1 MRKIFLVFVFALLI
15 QPVQMSAQLGYVDS
29 LTNIVESDQHD
40 TLRIRAALNMAQ
52 HLEMSDYEG
61 ARKSALWALHRSKD
75 IGYESGVY
83 DSYYAMA
90 SMHYENSM
98 ADVMLLYIDSMMSIE
113 SEFVTNEQRG
123 DAYNLLGVAL
133 YTKGDLV
140 QAIEAWKSA
149 RELLPTHRQSGVISN
164 IGNIYLSSEEFEKAL
179 DWFLEAVALNERDSV
194 YHYLTMNYYNI
205 AQCYPKSDTLHLYYL
220 EKCMANARISGYTRM
235 IPAISSDLARYYA
248 DNGLLSEAAVVLDS
262 LNSLQLRGLDSLA
275 NAFYVNLSWVVYR
288 GALGLKMLANEPIPE
303 GIPEANRP
311 ALDLLRDAAFELEKM
326 TDQTNDLRSL
336 YLDNQKLAEI
346 YQAMGEYRKSAER
359 YRLSLQYKDTIAV
372 NKAQFILKQ
381 YERDQEAAAEMEAFL
396 RRENEQQKQRYR
408 FFTTLAGGGLMLLLA
423 IGLANR
429 LYYTRRTNA
438 VILREKERS
447 EELLLNILP
456 EEVAEELKE
465 KGTAETQF
473 IDQVTVL
480 FTDFKG
486 FTAMSE
492 LMSPKEL
499 VGDLNDFFSE
509 FDRITA
515 KYGIEKIK
523 TIGDSYMAAGGLP
536 TPNNTHA
543 SDVIKA
549 ALEMRDFVKN
559 EKVSKQEKGLPFFE
573 VRIGVHTGPVVA
585 GIVGVKK
592 FQYDIWGDTVN
603 TASRMET
610 ACEVGQVNISRATY
624 EIVQNS
630 SEFTFDFRGKIE
642 ARGKGEME
650 MYFVQKKL
658 S

>member
-15 QPVQMSAQLGYVDS
+15 QPVQMSAQSGYVDS
-29 LTNIVESDQHD
+29 LTTIVESDQHD

-75 IGYESGVY
+75 IGYDSGVY

-98 ADVMLLYIDSMMSIE
+98 AQLMLQYIDSMMAMESVSI
-113 SEFVTNEQRG
+113 TDEQQG
-123 DAYNLLGVAL
+123 DAYNLLGIAH
-133 YTKGDLV
+133 YTNGDLV

-149 RELLPTHRQSGVISN
+149 RELLPDNRQSGVISN
-164 IGNIYLSSEEFEKAL
+164 IGNIYLSSEEKEKAL
-179 DWFLEAVALNERDSV
+179 GWFLEAAALNERDKV
-194 YHYLTMNYYNI
+194 YHYLAMNYYNI
-205 AQCYPKSDTLHLYYL
+205 ASCYPNSDTLHLYYL
-220 EKCMANARISGYTRM
+220 DKCIENARIAGYTRM
-235 IPAISSDLARYYA
+235 VPAIYSDYVRYYS
-248 DNGLLSEAAVVLDS
+248 DNQKLSEAAAILDS
-262 LNSLQLRGLDSLA
+262 LNMSIDGLDSLS
-275 NAFYVNLSWVVYR
+275 LVYYR
-288 GALGLKMLANEPIPE
+288 DLAWSLYRESLARELLAEKHIPSDL
-303 GIPEANRP
+303 PEAGRLP
-311 ALDLLRDAAFELEKM
+311 MDLLRDAADQLAQI
-326 TDQTNDLRSL
+326 TDETDALNALFI
-336 YLDNQKLAEI
+336 DNQRLGFI
-346 YQAMGEYRKSAER
+346 YQTMGEYQKSAER
-359 YRLSLQYKDTIAV
+359 FRLSLQYKDTIAV

-381 YERDQEAAAEMEAFL
+381 YERDQEAAAEMEASL

-408 FFTTLAGGGLMLLLA
+408 FFATLAGGCLMLFLA
-423 IGLANR
+423 IGLWSR
-429 LYYTRRTNA
+429 LRFTRRTNSI
-438 VILREKERS
+438 ILREKERS

-465 KGTAETQF
+465 KGAAEAQL
-473 IDQVTVL
+473 IDEVTVL

-486 FTAMSE
+486 FTALSE
-492 LMSPKEL
+492 QLSPKAL
-499 VGDLNDFFSE
+499 VDDLNECFSE

-543 SDVIKA
+543 FDVIRA
-549 ALEMRDFVKN
+549 AFEMIEFVENGK
-559 EKVSKQEKGLPFFE
+559 KKKQQLGLPFFE
-573 VRIGVHTGPVVA
+573 IRIGVHTGPVVA

-610 ACEVGQVNISRATY
+610 ACEVGQVNISQATY
-624 EIVQNS
+624 EIVQNR